1 MPKNKQEKELYLKPR
16 KFKPF
21 DKNEYSIRRDEVFK
35 IVFGS
40 NERTKYLKKF
50 LESVLHRKITNIVI
64 QNEVSLDK
72 IYADNKQMKLDILAE
87 IDGNEK
93 INVELQN
100 KNEYNIVERGQAY
113 SSGIIY
119 GSLKAGENYLNI
131 PKTVVI
137 FILGY
142 DAFENSPY
150 HEICYMKKNSN
161 NEILNDKITYHYF
174 QLPKFIKEVNTIKTE
189 EEQWLAYL
197 SCQLNKEELEELF
210 TMNED
215 INEIN
220 EIVEK
225 VLASEDIQ
233 MEIMNRKLDAHLEF
247 LKRQKAFED
256 GVEEGSKDEKI
267 QMAKK
272 MKADKL
278 PIDTIIKYT
287 ELTKEEIEKL

>member
-1 MPKNKQEKELYLKPR
+1 MAQKKEEKGLYLKPR

-119 GSLKAGENYLNI
+119 GSLKSGENYLNI

-142 DAFENSPY
+142 DALENSPY

-197 SCQLNKEELEELF
+197 SCQLNKDELEELF

-233 MEIMNRKLDAHLEF
+233 MEIMNRKLDAHLDF

-256 GVEEGSKDEKI
+256 GGKEKQM

-272 MKADKL
+272 MKAKNK
-278 PIDTIIKYT
+278 PIEEIMEFT
-287 ELTKEEIEKL
+287 ELSKEEIEKL

>member
-1 MPKNKQEKELYLKPR
+1 MSQEKELYLKPR

-21 DKNEYSIRRDEVFK
+21 DKNEHSIRRDEVFK

-40 NERTKYLKKF
+40 NARSKYLKKF
-50 LESVLHRKITNIVI
+50 LESILHKKITNLEI

-119 GSLKAGENYLNI
+119 SSLKIGEDYLNI

-150 HEICYMKKNSN
+150 HEICYLRKNSN

-197 SCQLNKEELEELF
+197 SCQLSKDELEVLF

-233 MEIMNRKLDAHLEF
+233 REIMYRKLDAHLDF
-247 LKRQKAFED
+247 LKRQKAYED
-256 GVEEGSKDEKI
+256 GVEEGSKDERLK
-267 QMAKK
+267 MAKK
-272 MKADKL
+272 LKEQNVD
-278 PIDTIIKYT
+278 IEIIINT
-287 ELTKEEIEKL
+287 TGLTREEIEKL